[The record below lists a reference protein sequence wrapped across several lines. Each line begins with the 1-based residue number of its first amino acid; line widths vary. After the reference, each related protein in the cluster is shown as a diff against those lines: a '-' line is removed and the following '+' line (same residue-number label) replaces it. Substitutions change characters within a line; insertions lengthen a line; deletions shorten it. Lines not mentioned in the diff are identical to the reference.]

1 MIPNLRKKRPG
12 TVKSYLTSFEIFLN
26 FLSKKGKRP
35 YLPVL
40 DPDVKNVLFDLSNS
54 LNKWRR
60 CITKEKSS
68 HKWDHYLDKAD
79 HLLTNEEV
87 EDIMTSKP
95 AVDGQAALLAAD
107 WADDVNDL
115 SLRQY
120 CDARDFLI
128 VTLTRA
134 VGTRPAPLENATIK
148 MFQKARWDDDKR
160 RKVMLISSHKQE
172 DGPAPIPMAPDT
184 EYLVNTFIAKLRPLV
199 TDDDD
204 TNGKIF
210 LKADGVPFHKGT
222 IGRRVG
228 AFLVKSGI
236 RPDKT
241 ISATDFR
248 KWIVTELKR
257 KKRLGIPINK
267 QLLRRLMRH
276 SDKTANEWYLR
287 ESLSQEVTEASMLIE
302 EFTKPSSY
310 KEKQDPGSSKCKTL
324 SVKSMTKSSTK
335 VYEDFEDD
343 DTHSKDKSAAS
354 PTSRS
359 SIRSLSAKHHAA
371 IQLAFAEDIK
381 S

>member
-160 RKVMLISSHKQE
+160 RKVMLVSSHKQE

-210 LKADGVPFHKGT
+210 LKADGAPFHKGT

-241 ISATDFR
+241 ISATDFQ

-257 KKRLGIPINK
+257 KKRLGIPIDK

-335 VYEDFEDD
+335 VSEDFEDD